1 MINLISL
8 TVVLQSFSIFL
19 GLLGAMFSAFEIGLP
34 FQGEQYIKQ
43 VGDMSDPQDV
53 KDFNDSDE
61 VSSLGDAFGV
71 PQIAFRKFPE
81 TTQQFKEWELQ
92 RKRSLRFGLIC
103 VVLSTIMQFYL
114 IFFPSSTPPKL
125 KSSNH
130 AQPATNRVTQP
141 PHIPTTPIP
150 AAPHRRETQIHPR

>member
-8 TVVLQSFSIFL
+8 TVVLQIVSIVL
-19 GLLGAMFSAFEIGLP
+19 ALWGAILSAFEIRLP

-43 VGDMSDPQDV
+43 IGDMSDPQDV
-53 KDFNDSDE
+53 KDFNDFDE

-92 RKRSLRFGLIC
+92 RKRSLCFGLIC
-103 VVLSTIMQFYL
+103 VVLSAIMQLYPIL
-114 IFFPSSTPPKL
+114 FPSSTSPTL
-125 KSSNH
+125 KSFNH